1 VRVDV
6 AGEPGGG
13 DLALVDSH
21 VEAAAYRSSG
31 AGAQGG
37 RGDVAVARPVVLTL
51 ERAKRSSPGSRSAD
65 EFTASSPI

>member
-6 AGEPGGG
+6 AGGAGGG

-31 AGAQGG
+31 VPALKA
-37 RGDVAVARPVVLTL
+37 AVAMWLWRGPL
-51 ERAKRSSPGSRSAD
+51 R
-65 EFTASSPI
+65 